1 MAETIQNKLD
11 SVEKKVVQSE
21 NDRLLGEIEGV
32 VTHYEWGG
40 GKQNAKTTP
49 NHMGY
54 AVVTRTRTT
63 R

>member
-11 SVEKKVVQSE
+11 SVEKKVVRSE

-40 GKQNAKTTP
+40 ASRMQK
-49 NHMGY
+49 
-54 AVVTRTRTT
+54 RRRTT
-63 R
+63 